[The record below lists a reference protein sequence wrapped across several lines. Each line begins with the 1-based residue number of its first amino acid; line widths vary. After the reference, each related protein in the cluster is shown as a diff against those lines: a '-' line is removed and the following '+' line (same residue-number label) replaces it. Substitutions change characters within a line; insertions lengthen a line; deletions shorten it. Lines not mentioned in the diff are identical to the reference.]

1 VNDGRVFRLF
11 KNGREVRL
19 VVVSDQHWKVLCAS
33 SETGFEEGDE
43 VTSAERMSWQ
53 KAKRRVN
60 SCRSALSPNRLVL
73 LRGKGLKRS
82 DGEVLEILRH
92 RPWDP
97 DPAPAA

>member
-1 VNDGRVFRLF
+1 MEKMMFRLF

-19 VVVSDQHWKVLCAS
+19 VVVSDLRWKITSAS
-33 SETGFEEGDE
+33 KETGFAVGDE
-43 VTSAERMSWQ
+43 VSPPRIMSWQ

-73 LRGKGLKRS
+73 LRGPEFERS
-82 DGEVLEILRH
+82 DEEVREILRI

-97 DPAPAA
+97 DFPPAA